1 MLRRDELKL
10 ICGKKSIHGRQRLT
24 MFRELEVAKKLALE
38 AGALILR
45 HFADSVEVS
54 HKDSGEVVTPADRE
68 ADDFIRKGLA
78 DAFPADAIYSEETAD
93 SSERLSR
100 TRVWIVDPLDGTSNF
115 IERGDNFSVSIGL
128 SVGGRAMLGVVYN
141 PRRYELF
148 AGGYGIGVTL
158 NDAPVHV
165 SDAKDLSKARL
176 LVSKKEMKKG
186 LEGLFPSLSLI
197 PMASMAY
204 KLAMVAT
211 GLADGVFTLKPRKE
225 WGTCAGIALVN
236 ASGGKAVLLNG
247 KDICFNRADLKQQ
260 AGFVAAGHA
269 LLPLLFDEVQKII
282 SKS

>member
-1 MLRRDELKL
+1 
-10 ICGKKSIHGRQRLT
+10 

-225 WGTCAGIALVN
+225 WGTLRRHCT
-236 ASGGKAVLLNG
+236 GKCERRQG
-247 KDICFNRADLKQQ
+247 RAPEWK
-260 AGFVAAGHA
+260 GY
-269 LLPLLFDEVQKII
+269 LF
-282 SKS
+282 